1 MAKKRTAKEKKYAKV
16 TREEK
21 RKPKHLRRTRK
32 QIAGKVEGMM
42 RRGRRGA

>member
-1 MAKKRTAKEKKYAKV
+1 MGKGRTAKQRKYAKV

-21 RKPKHLRRTRK
+21 QKPRNKRRTRK

-42 RRGRRGA
+42 RGKRGA